1 MAPCFVDE
9 SFPLGISLGA
19 SVRVEKRSQVTRLLN
34 GAETRNAIWRGTRR
48 HFDVGTGLRSS
59 ADLHRI
65 LTFFEKVG
73 GRLCG
78 FRFRDPMDH
87 KSCAFDQTPTAS
99 DVLLGTGDGST
110 ASFQLIKPVGAANV
124 AWQRT
129 ITKPVAGTVSV
140 AVNRQEKTVGSHV
153 LLDPATGLLEF
164 QAGHI
169 PSSNQEVTAGFLF
182 DTPARFESDHLEINL
197 LHFEAGQVPSI
208 PLLELLS

>member
-1 MAPCFVDE
+1 MTPSFVDE

-19 SVRVEKRSQVTRLLN
+19 SVRIEKRSQVTRLLN
-34 GAETRNAIWRGTRR
+34 GAETRNAIWKGTRR

-59 ADLHRI
+59 ADLHRV
-65 LTFFEKVG
+65 LNFFEKVG

-87 KSCAFDQTPTAS
+87 RSCAFDQTPAAT
-99 DVLLGTGDGST
+99 DVMLGTGDGST
-110 ASFQLIKPVGAANV
+110 ASFQLIKPVGTAGI
-124 AWQRT
+124 AWQRK

-140 AVNRQEKTVGSHV
+140 AVDGQEKTVGNHV

-169 PSSNQEVTAGFLF
+169 PSNNQQVTAGFLF

>member
-1 MAPCFVDE
+1 MTPCFVDE

-59 ADLHRI
+59 ADLHRV
-65 LTFFEKVG
+65 LNFFEKVG

-87 KSCAFDQTPTAS
+87 KSCAFDQTPTVT

-110 ASFQLIKPVGAANV
+110 ASFQLIKPVGTVGV
-124 AWQRT
+124 AWQRK

-140 AVNRQEKTVGSHV
+140 AVDGQEKTVGSHV

-169 PSSNQEVTAGFLF
+169 PSNNQQVTAGFLF
-182 DTPARFESDHLEINL
+182 DTPTRFESDHLEINL

-208 PLLELLS
+208 PLLELLI

>member
-1 MAPCFVDE
+1 MQPCFVDE

-34 GAETRNAIWRGTRR
+34 GAETRNAIWKGTRR

-59 ADLHRI
+59 ADLQRV
-65 LTFFEKVG
+65 LSFFEKVG

-87 KSCAFDQTPTAS
+87 KSCSFDATPSAT
-99 DVLLGTGDGST
+99 DVTIGTGDGT
-110 ASFQLIKPVGAANV
+110 TTSFQLIKPVGAASV
-124 AWQRT
+124 TWQRR

-140 AVNRQEKTVGSHV
+140 AVAGQLKTVGSDV
-153 LLDPATGLLEF
+153 LLDPLTGILEF

-169 PSSNQEVTAGFLF
+169 PSNDQVITAGFLF
-182 DTPARFESDHLEINL
+182 DTPTRFESDQLEINL

-208 PLLELLS
+208 PLVELLI